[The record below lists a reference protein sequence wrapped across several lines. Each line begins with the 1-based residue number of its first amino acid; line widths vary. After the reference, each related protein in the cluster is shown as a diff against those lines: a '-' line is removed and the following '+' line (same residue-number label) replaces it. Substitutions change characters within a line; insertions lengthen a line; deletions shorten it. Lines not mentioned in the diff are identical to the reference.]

1 MLLKEKREQIIPWVY
16 KCKNESYHGKMIK
29 AFLSLNEQANL
40 KHTFYYVTVKD
51 SVCKIEYVST
61 AYSVPAIDSKC
72 FSGLGCA

>member
-1 MLLKEKREQIIPWVY
+1 
-16 KCKNESYHGKMIK
+16 MIK

-72 FSGLGCA
+72 FSGLGCAE